1 MPGGMGTY
9 GSKQGRPPKKKKK
22 MPMMVAG
29 KAKMKKPMSNRKK

>member
-1 MPGGMGTY
+1 MPSGPGTY
-9 GSKQGRPPKKKKK
+9 GSKQGRPPKKKK